1 MANSLHVAVVLLS
14 VFVAA
19 FVHADIQAIC
29 VFDPANGVGK

>member
-1 MANSLHVAVVLLS
+1 MARLLHVAAVLLS
-14 VFVAA
+14 VIVAA